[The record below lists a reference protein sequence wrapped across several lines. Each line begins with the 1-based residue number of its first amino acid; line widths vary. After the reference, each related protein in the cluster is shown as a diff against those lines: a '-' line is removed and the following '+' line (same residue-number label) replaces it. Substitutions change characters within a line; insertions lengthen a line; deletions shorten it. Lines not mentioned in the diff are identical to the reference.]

1 MKKEFKTLSDE
12 IELWKLKFGISASQ
26 SSKCEELNNI
36 IKEFISLIEAKILT
50 YWKGQNE
57 FIEWLKERAGDKLI

>member
-26 SSKCEELNNI
+26 SSKFKELNNI
-36 IKEFISLIEAKILT
+36 LKEFIRL
-50 YWKGQNE
+50 
-57 FIEWLKERAGDKLI
+57 LKEKVDPTQLNIIDILAGDKLINMKE